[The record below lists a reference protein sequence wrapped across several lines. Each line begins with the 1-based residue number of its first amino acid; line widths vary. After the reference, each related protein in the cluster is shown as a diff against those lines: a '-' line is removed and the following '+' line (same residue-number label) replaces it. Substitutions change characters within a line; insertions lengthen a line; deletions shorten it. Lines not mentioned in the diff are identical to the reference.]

1 MTAFLAGYF
10 SGCLSFSYD
19 IVLWTITGD
28 YSSYIGFSDWD
39 WLLSLRGSTLDNSGF
54 WGFIPNAKGL
64 SLFRFEGTLIG
75 MAGYSLG

>member
-1 MTAFLAGYF
+1 MPPDKGDIKGKLLTAFLAGYF

-39 WLLSLRGSTLDNSGF
+39 
-54 WGFIPNAKGL
+54 
-64 SLFRFEGTLIG
+64 
-75 MAGYSLG
+75 